1 MKRVSSILFALSI
14 FGGVAYADEAFTPV
28 RAELTYDRTL
38 LQKDG
43 GAETVMKALEK
54 QAEKACRK
62 TSTISITAVVDKVC
76 TQDILFQAVEQIG
89 HDSLRDQYAASDY
102 FVEVASDRVQLAA
115 R

>member
-1 MKRVSSILFALSI
+1 MK
-14 FGGVAYADEAFTPV
+14 
-28 RAELTYDRTL
+28 
-38 LQKDG
+38 
-43 GAETVMKALEK
+43 
-54 QAEKACRK
+54 
-62 TSTISITAVVDKVC
+62 STISITAVVDKVC